1 MDNTFQIARPPQ
13 TYDELYELIKV
24 LWGITIPR
32 TPVCPE
38 HSTPFAALAEAYFAE
53 APVSVWVGSRGMGG
67 KSRTLAYLTLTEAVL
82 LGAEINLLGGSLEQ
96 SNNIASAMREGW
108 DWKLAPKHMIERDN
122 ATRLKLSNN
131 ALVRPLTASE
141 RTVRG
146 PHPQRL
152 RLDEIDVMDLG
163 ILDSA
168 MGQPMPGRGLDTQTV
183 MSSTHQVPDG
193 TMTEILTRAEEMGW
207 PVHRWCYRETA
218 NEIDGWLSWDFINR
232 KKQEVSAHMFS
243 VEYDLQEPS
252 VGNRA
257 MDTAAVEAMFV
268 DTDHPKAENGT
279 IKSPIIRKNNVVE
292 SYIFEEPAFTGD
304 YVIAADWAK
313 EQDFTVISV
322 WRTDQDRMRLV
333 AYKRGQRFPWPV
345 MVGWFNELMEH
356 YHAKGIHDGTGVGG
370 VVNDYIDRRSQS
382 FLFTGR
388 QRDEMLTEYI
398 AAVERGLIESPRI
411 TSAYTA
417 HKFASH
423 ESIYNI
429 GVDSHLADEIASF
442 ALAWKKSGRKVRH
455 VAPITMPR
463 LGEGMTDDKVTDAYA
478 PVSPWTNVGGKVG
491 IRDMGVSSLTQS
503 AYEDPMSSVPAVSP
517 GWDLGL

>member
-1 MDNTFQIARPPQ
+1 MTSTLRITRPPR
-13 TYDELYELIKV
+13 TDDELYELIKI
-24 LWGITIPR
+24 LWGVTIPR

-38 HSTPFAALAEAYFAE
+38 HSTPFAALAEAYFAR

-67 KSRTLAYLTLTEAVL
+67 KSRTLAYLALTEAVL

-96 SNNIASAMREGW
+96 STNIQNAMREGW
-108 DWKLAPKHMIERDN
+108 DAPMAPKHMIEQDSV
-122 ATRLKLSNN
+122 TRLKLSNR

-218 NEIDGWLSWDFINR
+218 NATDGWLSWDFINR
-232 KKQEVSAHMFS
+232 KKQEVSAHMFA

-257 MDTAAVEAMFV
+257 MDTSAVEATFV
-268 DTDHPKAENGT
+268 DTDHPEAVDGT
-279 IKSPIIRKNNVVE
+279 LKSPVIRKNNVVE
-292 SYIFEEPAFTGD
+292 RYIFEEPTRTGD

-322 WRTDQDRMRLV
+322 FRYDEAQMRLV
-333 AYKRGQRFPWPV
+333 AYVRAQRFPWPV
-345 MVGWFNELMEH
+345 MVGWFNDLMGH
-356 YHAKGIHDGTGVGG
+356 YQAKGIHDGTGVGG
-370 VVNDYIDRRSQS
+370 VVNDYIDRRSRP
-382 FLFTGR
+382 FLMTGR
-388 QRDEMLTEYI
+388 QRAEMLTEYI
-398 AAVERGLIESPRI
+398 AAVERGLVQAPRI

-417 HKFASH
+417 HKYASH

-429 GVDSHLADEIASF
+429 GTDSHLPDEICSF
-442 ALAWKKSGRKVRH
+442 ALAWAATGRKVRFA
-455 VAPITMPR
+455 APIGLPR
-463 LGEGMTDDKVTDAYA
+463 LNPGQTDETVHDNYV
-478 PVSPWTNVGGKVG
+478 PNSPWHDIGGKVG
-491 IRDMGVSSLTQS
+491 ARDFGVTSLTNS
-503 AYEDPMSSVPAVSP
+503 DLFDAVPDAAAV
-517 GWDLGL
+517 GGFNLDL

>member
-1 MDNTFQIARPPQ
+1 MAAPTTLAIKRPPR
-13 TYDELYELIKV
+13 TDDELYELIKI
-24 LWGITIPR
+24 LWGVTIPR

-38 HSTPFAALAEAYFAE
+38 HSTPFAALAEAYFAR

-67 KSRTLAYLTLTEAVL
+67 KSRTLAYLALTEAVL

-96 SNNIASAMREGW
+96 STNIQAAMREGW
-108 DWKLAPKHMIERDN
+108 DHDMAPKHMIMVDTT
-122 ATRLKLSNN
+122 TRLKLTNR

-218 NEIDGWLSWDFINR
+218 NDVDGWLSWDFINR

-257 MDTAAVEAMFV
+257 IDTASVEAMFV
-268 DTDHPKAENGT
+268 DTDHPGAVDGT
-279 IKSPIIRKNNVVE
+279 LKSPVIRKNNVVE
-292 SYIFEEPAFTGD
+292 SYVFEEPDPHGN

-322 WRTDQDRMRLV
+322 FRYDEEPMRLV
-333 AYKRGQRFPWPV
+333 AYKRAQRFPWPV
-345 MVGWFNELMEH
+345 MVGWFNEWMEH
-356 YHAKGIHDGTGVGG
+356 YYAKGIHDGTGVGN
-370 VVNDYIDRRSQS
+370 VINDYIDRRSRA
-382 FLFTGR
+382 FLMTGR
-388 QRDEMLTEYI
+388 ARNEMLTEYI
-398 AAVERGLIESPRI
+398 AACERGLVQMPRI
-411 TSAYTA
+411 TSTYVA
-417 HKFASH
+417 HKLASF

-429 GVDSHLADEIASF
+429 GVDSHLPDEICSA
-442 ALAWKKSGRKVRH
+442 ALAWCATGRKVRFATP
-455 VAPITMPR
+455 VSMPR
-463 LGEGMTDDKVTDAYA
+463 LSDRYKTDEELPDNYQ
-478 PVSPWTNVGGKVG
+478 PSSPWRDIGGSFGVRDFG
-491 IRDMGVSSLTQS
+491 ISSLTGG
-503 AYEDPMSSVPAVSP
+503 AYANPDENAPA
-517 GWDLGL
+517 GFDLGV